1 MVNPSVDFSE
11 FKRRVRE
18 DIEKIRMFN
27 ERIKVPTDEELV
39 IQCIS
44 LLTYSNWL
52 SEQQEKRRY
61 QSPRR

>member
-11 FKRRVRE
+11 FKRRVRK
-18 DIEKIRMFN
+18 DIENIRMFN

-39 IQCIS
+39 IQYIS

>member
-1 MVNPSVDFSE
+1 MDFSE